1 MKDQFA
7 DLDAIAQAELVR
19 QRKVS
24 PLELVDAA
32 IARIEALNP
41 RLNAVIIPLFDQ
53 ARAQAKN
60 GAIPDGPF
68 RGVPFLLKDLGAA
81 YGGDPLYMGMRL
93 LRDAHF
99 VAPHDTYLGAKFKA
113 AGFICVGKTNT
124 PELGLITTTEP
135 EAFSPSHNPWDLAR
149 STGGSSGGSA
159 AAVAARMV
167 AVAHANDGG
176 GSIRIRR
183 ANAGWWDSSPRAGGY
198 RLDRIPAT
206 GGTVS
211 LSSTW

>member
-1 MKDQFA
+1 
-7 DLDAIAQAELVR
+7 
-19 QRKVS
+19 
-24 PLELVDAA
+24 
-32 IARIEALNP
+32 
-41 RLNAVIIPLFDQ
+41 LNAVIIPLFDQ
-53 ARAQAKN
+53 ARAQAKS
-60 GAIPDGPF
+60 GAIPDGRSAASPSSC
-68 RGVPFLLKDLGAA
+68 KDLGAA

-93 LRDAHF
+93 LRDAYF